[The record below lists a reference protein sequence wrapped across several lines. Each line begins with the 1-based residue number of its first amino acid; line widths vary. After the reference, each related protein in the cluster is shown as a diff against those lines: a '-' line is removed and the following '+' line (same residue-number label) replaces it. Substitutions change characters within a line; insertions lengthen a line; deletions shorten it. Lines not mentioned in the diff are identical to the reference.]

1 VSCWKVSCNRR
12 LSLHLLRSSQE
23 KTSSRFAWPFTV
35 SSMGALPTVCKY
47 PDFIS
52 RLLGYTSLKLAA
64 VALEPSFGGIL

>member
-1 VSCWKVSCNRR
+1 M
-12 LSLHLLRSSQE
+12 
-23 KTSSRFAWPFTV
+23 SSRFAWPFTV
-35 SSMGALPTVCKY
+35 SSMGALPRVCKY